1 MRYFMTFFWTLI
13 LVHMLTYVV
22 SNMIGTS
29 YDFTTATILGVGA
42 TILIMIVP
50 ALLPNDPIEK
60 TDH

>member
-1 MRYFMTFFWTLI
+1 MRYFMTFFWTMI

-22 SNMIGTS
+22 SNMIGVS
-29 YDFTTATILGVGA
+29 YDFTTATILAVGA

-60 TDH
+60 THH